1 MMSRNDEYPGVR
13 PEGMRNVY
21 LALYLIGAVLSG
33 AGGNYIWMRNIG
45 PEIMA
50 PDRFTGAQA
59 EQMNHRIDNIESGLI
74 YHTNNHPDKTNQ
86 FDRRIAT
93 LEAQFVIIL
102 SNQQRILD
110 RLESK

>member
-33 AGGNYIWMRNIG
+33 AGGNYIWMRNVG
-45 PEIMA
+45 PEILA
-50 PDRFTGAQA
+50 PDRFTGSQGVSLTERVDRIETRLDTHEA
-59 EQMNHRIDNIESGLI
+59 E
-74 YHTNNHPDKTNQ
+74 HPDKTNQ

-93 LEAQFVIIL
+93 LEAQYVIIL